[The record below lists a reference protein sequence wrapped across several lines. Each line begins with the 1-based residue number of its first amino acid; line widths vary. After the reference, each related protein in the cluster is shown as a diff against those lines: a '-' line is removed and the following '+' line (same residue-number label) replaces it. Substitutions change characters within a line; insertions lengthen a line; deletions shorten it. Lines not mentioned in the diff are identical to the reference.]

1 MAVLTTDILL
11 TGIRRDLVFEW
22 LGEFGNHKKFLTNAF
37 DEVKE
42 LSTTELELHYKA
54 KFKKRVIKYSFLEH
68 DSSHGGRRVK
78 IQTSGKRTTR
88 KLNYSLRTMKPSSNT
103 LVTLHFDYNSGN
115 ALGAV
120 LNSFSI
126 KETLETYFTKA
137 LTNLNS
143 QIPKTNSN

>member
-22 LGEFGNHKKFLTNAF
+22 LGDFGNHKKFLKDAF
-37 DEVKE
+37 DQVKE
-42 LSTTELELHYKA
+42 LSATELELHYKA

-78 IQTSGKRTTR
+78 IQTTGKRTSG

-103 LVTLHFDYNSGN
+103 LVTLHFDYDSGQG
-115 ALGAV
+115 LGSI
-120 LNSFSI
+120 LNSISI

-137 LTNLNS
+137 LVNLNS
-143 QIPKTNSN
+143 QIPKTK